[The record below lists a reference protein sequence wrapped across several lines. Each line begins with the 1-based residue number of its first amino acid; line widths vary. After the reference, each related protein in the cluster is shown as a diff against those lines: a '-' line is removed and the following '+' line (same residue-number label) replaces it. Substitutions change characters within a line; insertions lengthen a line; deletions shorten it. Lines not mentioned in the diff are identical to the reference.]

1 MAGIAYRPPFMML
14 SKASRN
20 GLGHLVLPLGFHT
33 TSMITG
39 IPTIVIASC
48 TLVSAFMLPSQ
59 ASRGRRVK
67 SGEPVLALANALT
80 QPLR

>member
-1 MAGIAYRPPFMML
+1 ML

-48 TLVSAFMLPSQ
+48 TLVSAFMLSSQ
-59 ASRGRRVK
+59 ASRGGRRCPRGRGK
-67 SGEPVLALANALT
+67 LGNQDGYADRQNAL
-80 QPLR
+80 PLTRHYM